1 MKKIFDKT
9 KNMPPYFCSQKP
21 RLNIQTASNAK
32 EEERARDHGCVY
44 VCVCVRERERERV
57 RIASGYF
64 DLIATR

>member
-32 EEERARDHGCVY
+32 EERERPW
-44 VCVCVRERERERV
+44 VCVCVREREIKREGENSKWV
-57 RIASGYF
+57 F
-64 DLIATR
+64 

>member
-32 EEERARDHGCVY
+32 EERERPW
-44 VCVCVRERERERV
+44 VCVCVRERERERDKE
-57 RIASGYF
+57 RG
-64 DLIATR
+64 